1 MLNMRITH
9 DSPLKH
15 AGDVQEFFISN
26 LISTMCVHVG
36 LHACPSAHACV
47 SHTDCTSTCL
57 RKRIQF
63 CLSLIR
69 TGPVTPDLSSSLLR
83 LQEQPERS

>member
-1 MLNMRITH
+1 MLKMRITH

-15 AGDVQEFFISN
+15 TGDLSEFFISN
-26 LISTMCVHVG
+26 LISTTCVNVG
-36 LHACPSAHACV
+36 LHVCPSAHARA
-47 SHTDCTSTCL
+47 SRTDCRPTCL

-69 TGPVTPDLSSSLLR
+69 TGLVTPDLSSSLLR
-83 LQEQPERS
+83 LQEQRERS